1 MNITLALTTAT
12 IAVTDTVSGLP
23 LYTIVV
29 PNIEN
34 VKPHDISIDQEG
46 VRRDDFTGVSI
57 TMVGGMTFKFAIR
70 DIEAG
75 VTYATSTALYNA
87 IQAVL

>member
-1 MNITLALTTAT
+1 MNITLVLTTAT

-29 PNIEN
+29 PNIDHHTR
-34 VKPHDISIDQEG
+34 HDIDIDQEG

-57 TMVGGMTFKFAIR
+57 TMVGGMTFKFDIR